1 MQKTGQS
8 AQPSPITDVIDKITN
23 LVAGSS
29 EFDPQAVKGRGVVIT
44 GSAGGVG
51 YAYADKFL
59 EYGLKVVLC
68 DISPKVSEA
77 EAALKAKHE
86 GAQVFSTVCDVSDK
100 QSVEALASFAQ
111 DKLGTI
117 HYWINNAGIN
127 GGRVEFMDVPIDQV
141 EAVVKVNLLGALVC
155 THYAMRLM
163 SNQPGVTSHIFNTVG
178 SGVKGGGTPG
188 YVCYGATKRGQ
199 PQMTASLAAELSK
212 GVQVRVLVSVRVASL
227 ACGRRIRFGTGRIGR
242 GRTVCAALHTA

>member
-29 EFDPQAVKGRGVVIT
+29 EFDPEAVKGRGVVIT

-127 GGRVEFMDVPIDQV
+127 GGRRPFTSLSTQTV
-141 EAVVKVNLLGALVC
+141 EAVVKARAVHFL
-155 THYAMRLM
+155 R
-163 SNQPGVTSHIFNTVG
+163 
-178 SGVKGGGTPG
+178 
-188 YVCYGATKRGQ
+188 
-199 PQMTASLAAELSK
+199 
-212 GVQVRVLVSVRVASL
+212 
-227 ACGRRIRFGTGRIGR
+227 
-242 GRTVCAALHTA
+242 CA